1 MSDNPDFDPE
11 ASPDDTLIV
20 PPPNY
25 RERILAA
32 QKARTSEIRQSVE
45 IPNPLLKKPDD
56 AQTTPDNP
64 AQAGKSATPAPDGKV
79 P

>member
-1 MSDNPDFDPE
+1 MSDNPDYDPDF
-11 ASPDDTLIV
+11 SPDDTLIV

-45 IPNPLLKKPDD
+45 IPNPLLKKSDD
-56 AQTTPDNP
+56 AQATAENPAKSEQTTTPDSRKP
-64 AQAGKSATPAPDGKV
+64 
-79 P
+79 